1 MATHICTKIDLPH
14 LQPLFNTDRRNPPTL
29 RAAACCLLTLAALT
43 TAACTQLP
51 NTQRDRAAALHAPG
65 YEPKQGSGIPTAI
78 APNLQQNS
86 PLRLTDASSAVLPS
100 RSDP

>member
-1 MATHICTKIDLPH
+1 MAAHTSTTSAQSHPQPGSSSLRQKFPI
-14 LQPLFNTDRRNPPTL
+14 LQIAIR
-29 RAAACCLLTLAALT
+29 CVLAPAMLGLVG
-43 TAACTQLP
+43 CTQLP
-51 NTQRDRAAALHAPG
+51 NPQRDRAAALHAPG
-65 YEPKQGSGIPTAI
+65 YAPKQGSGIPTAI